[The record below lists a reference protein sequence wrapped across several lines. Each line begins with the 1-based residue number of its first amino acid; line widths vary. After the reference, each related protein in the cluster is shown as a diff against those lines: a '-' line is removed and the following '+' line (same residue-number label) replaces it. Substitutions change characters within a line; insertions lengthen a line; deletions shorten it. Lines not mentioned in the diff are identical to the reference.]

1 MSKIIKNIIHF
12 LRIFK
17 IVYFR
22 KLIHLTRQI
31 KLPGFEGI
39 SIWEILVFFIWTIRK
54 GLVGTRASSLA
65 FHFFLAMI
73 PFGLALVISSTYIP
87 FFDLRQDIIPI
98 LSGFVPEILIGNFI
112 DGLADLENSTVNS
125 MISVGFVMAL
135 YFISNGF
142 LVMIT
147 AFNSSKIEFEK
158 RSWLSTRLISLGL
171 VIGFLFS
178 IIITLF
184 FIVWER
190 KLLLILGEDITFI
203 ANNFNLFYYGIT
215 FLIIGSLLYFSISF
229 LYYIAPSDRS
239 TFKFMSAGSTLS
251 TSLIILIFLGYSYY
265 VTHFANYNALYG
277 SVGTIIIV
285 LLWIYFNAYALMI
298 GFELNA
304 SIHGAM
310 MKKKTLEIENQ
321 LTEEM
326 SNTSKPLNNSDH

>member
-1 MSKIIKNIIHF
+1 MSELLKKLKHF
-12 LRIFK
+12 LRVMKVI
-17 IVYFR
+17 YFR
-22 KLIHLTRQI
+22 KLIHVTRKI
-31 KLPGFEGI
+31 KPPGFEGV
-39 SIWEILVFFIWTIRK
+39 SVWDILVFFIWTIRK

-73 PFGLALVISSTYIP
+73 PFGLALVISSAYIP

-98 LSGFVPEILIGNFI
+98 LSGFVPELLIGNFI

-147 AFNSSKIEFEK
+147 AFNSSKIEFKK

-310 MKKKTLEIENQ
+310 MKKKTQEIENL
-321 LTEEM
+321 LTEKM
-326 SNTSKPLNNSDH
+326 SDTSTSLNNSDS

>member
-1 MSKIIKNIIHF
+1 MSELLKKINHF
-12 LRIFK
+12 LRIMK
-17 IVYFR
+17 AIYFR
-22 KLIHLTRQI
+22 KLIHITRKI

-39 SIWEILVFFIWTIRK
+39 SVWEILVFFIWTIRK

-73 PFGLALVISSTYIP
+73 PFGLALVISSAYIP
-87 FFDLRQDIIPI
+87 FFDLREDIIPI
-98 LSGFVPEILIGNFI
+98 LSGFVPELLIGNFI

-158 RSWLSTRLISLGL
+158 RSWLSTRLVSLGL

-178 IIITLF
+178 IILTLF

-190 KLLLILGEDITFI
+190 KLLLILGENFTFI
-203 ANNFNLFYYGIT
+203 SENFNLLYYGVT

-239 TFKFMSAGSTLS
+239 TFRFMSAGSTLS
-251 TSLIILIFLGYSYY
+251 TSLIILIFLVYSYY
-265 VTHFANYNALYG
+265 VTHYANYNALYG

-304 SIHGAM
+304 SIHGAL
-310 MKKKTLEIENQ
+310 MKKKTEEIENH
-321 LTEEM
+321 LTEE
-326 SNTSKPLNNSDH
+326 

>member
-1 MSKIIKNIIHF
+1 
-12 LRIFK
+12 
-17 IVYFR
+17 
-22 KLIHLTRQI
+22 
-31 KLPGFEGI
+31 
-39 SIWEILVFFIWTIRK
+39 
-54 GLVGTRASSLA
+54 
-65 FHFFLAMI
+65 
-73 PFGLALVISSTYIP
+73 
-87 FFDLRQDIIPI
+87 
-98 LSGFVPEILIGNFI
+98 LIGNFI

-147 AFNSSKIEFEK
+147 AFNSSKIEFKK

-310 MKKKTLEIENQ
+310 MKKKTQEIENL
-321 LTEEM
+321 LTEKM
-326 SNTSKPLNNSDH
+326 SDTSTSLNNSDS

>member
-1 MSKIIKNIIHF
+1 MSELFNKTKHF
-12 LRIFK
+12 LRVMKAI
-17 IVYFR
+17 YFR
-22 KLIHLTRQI
+22 KLIHFTRKI

-39 SIWEILVFFIWTIRK
+39 SVWEILVFFIWTIQK

-73 PFGLALVISSTYIP
+73 PFGLVLVISSAYVP

-98 LSGFVPEILIGNFI
+98 MSGFVPELLIDNFI
-112 DGLADLENSTVNS
+112 DGLADLENSTVSS
-125 MISVGFVMAL
+125 MVSVGFVMAL

-158 RSWLSTRLISLGL
+158 RSWLSTRLISLVL
-171 VIGFLFS
+171 VVGFLLS
-178 IIITLF
+178 IIATLL

-190 KLLLILGEDITFI
+190 KLLLVLGDNF
-203 ANNFNLFYYGIT
+203 AFVSNNFNFFFYGIA

-229 LYYIAPSDRS
+229 LFWIAPSDRS
-239 TFKFMSAGSTLS
+239 TFRFMSAGSTLS

-265 VTHFANYNALYG
+265 VTNYANYNALYG

-304 SIHGAM
+304 SIHGAI
-310 MKKKTLEIENQ
+310 MKKKIQDIEDALE
-321 LTEEM
+321 EE
-326 SNTSKPLNNSDH
+326 